1 MNTKSILLLSFFLL
15 TTPKLILADGGGHVE
30 EKPTPSP
37 IEETTS
43 FNDSIYSVGGEGD
56 TELPA
61 IDENPLDSPF
71 SSINSLGVDSSLM
84 GNMETSEPMK
94 RFKEKK
100 DSADRHDQHDQHKKQ
115 HVEEALHE
123 WVSPNVK
130 GHKVAITIT
139 AISGLAFLGLSLFR
153 IGEKY

>member
-15 TTPKLILADGGGHVE
+15 TTPKLILAHGGGHVE
-30 EKPTPSP
+30 EKLTPSP

-43 FNDSIYSVGGEGD
+43 LNDSIYSVGGEGD

-94 RFKEKK
+94 RFKKTNSV
-100 DSADRHDQHDQHKKQ
+100 DQHDQHDQHKKQ

-139 AISGLAFLGLSLFR
+139 AISGLVFLGLSLFR

>member
-15 TTPKLILADGGGHVE
+15 ATPKLILAHGGEHVE
-30 EKPTPSP
+30 EKLTPSP

-43 FNDSIYSVGGEGD
+43 FNDSIYSVGNQGD

-61 IDENPLDSPF
+61 IDESPLDSPF
-71 SSINSLGVDSSLM
+71 SSINSLGNASLM
-84 GNMETSEPMK
+84 DDMATSEPMK
-94 RFKEKK
+94 RFKEKTN
-100 DSADRHDQHDQHKKQ
+100 SANQHDQHDQHKKQ
-115 HVEEALHE
+115 HVEEALHK

-139 AISGLAFLGLSLFR
+139 VISGLAFLGLCLFR
-153 IGEKY
+153 IGEKH

>member
-15 TTPKLILADGGGHVE
+15 TTPKLILAHGGGHVE
-30 EKPTPSP
+30 EKTTPSP

-61 IDENPLDSPF
+61 IDETLDSPF

-100 DSADRHDQHDQHKKQ
+100 NSADRHDQHDQHKKQ

-153 IGEKY
+153 IGEKH